1 MAERRNLLTAGLA
14 AGAALPAL
22 AAPNLASAQPRVRW
36 RCPGS
41 FPKSLD
47 TLYGGHEF
55 LCRRVSE
62 MTEGAFQ
69 IQPFGPGELVPAL
82 QVMDAVGAGTVECGI
97 TLASYYIG
105 KDPALAIGA
114 CLPFGL
120 NSRQTWS
127 WLHFGGGRQALAP
140 VYGDQGVH
148 AIPALNTAAQMGGW
162 YRREIRG
169 VADLQGLKMRIAGL
183 GGAVMAKLGV
193 VPQQIAGG
201 DIYPALE
208 RGTIDAAEWIGPY
221 DDEKLG
227 FNRVAPFYYYPGF
240 WEGGLNLSLYVNKN
254 KFDELPALYKDA
266 LESACRDA
274 TMETMAKYDAMNPP
288 ALRRLVAAG
297 AQLRPFPRDVMQ
309 AAYKA
314 SFELY
319 DELSAGNPR
328 WKKVYDH
335 FKAFRDTQIQWSR
348 VAENTYDNFVS
359 LMQSQEQQATTQQ
372 RR

>member
-208 RGTIDAAEWIGPY
+208 RGVIDAAEWVGPH

-240 WEGGLNLSLYVNKN
+240 WEASPSTDLLVNLRAW
-254 KFDELPALYKDA
+254 EALPATFKAVLDA
-266 LESACRDA
+266 ACAEAWHWVVGR
-274 TMETMAKYDAMNPP
+274 YDAQNPA
-288 ALRRLVAAG
+288 ALRRLIAAG
-297 AQLRPFPRDVMQ
+297 TQPRAFPREVLL
-309 AAYKA
+309 AAHRA
-314 SFELY
+314 SQELY
-319 DELSAGNPR
+319 AELGAANPR
-328 WKKVYDH
+328 
-335 FKAFRDTQIQWSR
+335 FRAIHEGWDRYRQDQQSWFR
-348 VAENTYDNFVS
+348 VAED
-359 LMQSQEQQATTQQ
+359 SQANILTFIASQQ
-372 RR
+372 RGQ